1 MPYDYPHLSVS
12 LTDGVAVVVIDNPPI
27 NLMTSA
33 LFRSLAKV
41 SVELSEDDAVRVV
54 VLRSANPDFFISH
67 FDVEAILDFPVD
79 GEAVEETELGG
90 FDRMCETYRTMNKV
104 TIAELRGRV
113 GGGGAE
119 LASACDM
126 RFGDAETFQ
135 WNQMEVPLG
144 ILPGAGGTQ
153 RIPRIIGLGRAMEV
167 VLGAEDIDGI
177 TAERWGFLNRLID
190 AESLSQHVDRLA
202 KRIASF
208 PPAAVREAK
217 RAVRASVDRNLEDGL
232 KYESYLFQVLL
243 RDVDARRAMQQ
254 YLDAGGQ
261 THDVE
266 MRVGEVMGELFG
278 PEGSSKK

>member
-1 MPYDYPHLSVS
+1 MSYDYPHLTVTV
-12 LTDGVAVVVIDNPPI
+12 TDGVAVVLIDNPPI
-27 NLMTSA
+27 NLMTST

-41 SVELSEDDAVRVV
+41 SVQLSEDDAVRVV
-54 VLRSANPDFFISH
+54 VLRSANPEFFIAH

-79 GEAVEETELGG
+79 GEAVVEDELGG
-90 FDRMCETYRTMNKV
+90 FDRMCETYRTMDKV

-119 LASACDM
+119 LSAACDM
-126 RFGDAETFQ
+126 RFGDSETFM

-144 ILPGAGGTQ
+144 ILPGGGGTQ
-153 RIPRIIGLGRAMEV
+153 RIPRLIGVGRAMEV
-167 VLGAEDIDGI
+167 VLGADDIDAE
-177 TAERWGFLNRLID
+177 TAERWGFLNR
-190 AESLSQHVDRLA
+190 SVRGSMLSAHVDQLA

-217 RAVRASVDRNLEDGL
+217 RSVRASVDRSLEDGL

-243 RDVDARRAMQQ
+243 RDADAQPAMRQ

-261 THDVE
+261 TRDVE
-266 MRVGEVMGELFG
+266 LRIGDVMGELFDR
-278 PEGSSKK
+278 

>member
-1 MPYDYPHLSVS
+1 MSYDYPHLTVTV
-12 LTDGVAVVVIDNPPI
+12 TDGVAVVLIDNPPI
-27 NLMTSA
+27 NLMTST

-41 SVELSEDDAVRVV
+41 SVQLSEDDAVRVV
-54 VLRSANPDFFISH
+54 VLRSANPEFFIAH

-79 GEAVEETELGG
+79 GEAVVEDELGG
-90 FDRMCETYRTMNKV
+90 FDRMCETYRTMDKV

-119 LASACDM
+119 LSAACDM
-126 RFGDAETFQ
+126 RFGDSETFM

-144 ILPGAGGTQ
+144 ILPGGGGTQ
-153 RIPRIIGLGRAMEV
+153 RIPRLIGVGRAMEV
-167 VLGAEDIDGI
+167 VLGADDIDAE
-177 TAERWGFLNRLID
+177 TAERWGFLNR
-190 AESLSQHVDRLA
+190 SVRGSMLSAHVDQLA

-217 RAVRASVDRNLEDGL
+217 RSVRASADRSLEDGL

-243 RDVDARRAMQQ
+243 RDADAQPAMRQ

-261 THDVE
+261 TRDVE
-266 MRVGEVMGELFG
+266 LRIGDVMGELFDR
-278 PEGSSKK
+278 

>member
-1 MPYDYPHLSVS
+1 MSYDYPHLNVSV
-12 LTDGVAVVVIDNPPI
+12 TDGVAVVLIDNPPI

-41 SVELSEDDAVRVV
+41 SVQLSEDDAVRVV
-54 VLRSANPDFFISH
+54 VLRSANPEFFIAH
-67 FDVEAILDFPVD
+67 FDVEAILEFPVD
-79 GEAVEETELGG
+79 GEAVEESELGG
-90 FDRMCETYRTMNKV
+90 FDRMCEMYRTMDKV

-119 LASACDM
+119 LSAACDM
-126 RFGDAETFQ
+126 RFGDSETFR

-144 ILPGAGGTQ
+144 ILPGGGGTQ
-153 RIPRIIGLGRAMEV
+153 RIPRLIGIGRAMEV
-167 VLGAEDIDGI
+167 VLGADDIDAS
-177 TAERWGFLNRLID
+177 TAERWGFLNRSMSGS
-190 AESLSQHVDRLA
+190 ELSTHVDRLA

-217 RAVRASVDRNLEDGL
+217 RSVRASVDRSLEDGL

-243 RDVDARRAMQQ
+243 RDADAQPAMRQ

-261 THDVE
+261 TRDVE
-266 MRVGEVMGELFG
+266 LRIGDVMGELFDR
-278 PEGSSKK
+278 

>member
-1 MPYDYPHLSVS
+1 MSYDYPHLTVTV
-12 LTDGVAVVVIDNPPI
+12 TDGVAVVLIDNPPI
-27 NLMTSA
+27 NLMTST

-41 SVELSEDDAVRVV
+41 SVQLSEDDAVRVV
-54 VLRSANPDFFISH
+54 VLRSANSEFFIAH

-79 GEAVEETELGG
+79 GEAVVEDELGG
-90 FDRMCETYRTMNKV
+90 FDRMCETYRTMDKV

-119 LASACDM
+119 LSAACDM
-126 RFGDAETFQ
+126 RFGDSETFM

-144 ILPGAGGTQ
+144 ILPGGGGTQ
-153 RIPRIIGLGRAMEV
+153 RIPRLIGVGRAMEV
-167 VLGAEDIDGI
+167 VLGADDIDAE
-177 TAERWGFLNRLID
+177 TAERWGFLNR
-190 AESLSQHVDRLA
+190 SVRGSMLSAHVDQLA

-217 RAVRASVDRNLEDGL
+217 RSVRASVDRSLEDGL

-243 RDVDARRAMQQ
+243 RDADAQPAMRQ

-261 THDVE
+261 TRDVE
-266 MRVGEVMGELFG
+266 LRIGDVMGELFDR
-278 PEGSSKK
+278 